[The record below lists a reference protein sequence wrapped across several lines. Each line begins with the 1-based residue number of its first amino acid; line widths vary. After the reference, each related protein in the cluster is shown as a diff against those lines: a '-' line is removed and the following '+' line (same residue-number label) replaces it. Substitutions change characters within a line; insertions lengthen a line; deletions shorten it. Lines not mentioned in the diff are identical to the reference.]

1 MSENQLRQ
9 VYDLLADG
17 RQEEAL
23 IMLQPI
29 VEAQPDNADA
39 WWLMANAQV
48 NRTRAIDALENVLRL
63 RPDHPHA
70 RTMLAQLQSGEK
82 LKRSTGVQV
91 IKPRNSGCSLVT
103 CFMIF
108 IVGICGFFCV
118 LPTMGLFVAGSEVA
132 DVMQEVFAEFNVTLD
147 FDDLDNIS
155 ITTGVNWDEVR
166 ERGMIEINDTR
177 SGTVNFTDKE
187 VWEFDGIEQQRIRVV
202 LETNDNATSPQLEV
216 YNSDRELIAADTT
229 TLGDAVANV
238 DIVLP
243 YGGRFYIVVGALGDN
258 GTYELTL
265 DS

>member
-29 VEAQPDNADA
+29 VEAQPENADA
-39 WWLMANAQV
+39 WWLMANAEV
-48 NRTRAIDALENVLRL
+48 NRARAIDALENVLRL

-82 LKRSTGVQV
+82 PKRSPGVQV

-132 DVMQEVFAEFNVTLD
+132 DVMQEVLAEFNVTLD

-166 ERGMIEINDTR
+166 ERGMIEVNETR
-177 SGTVNFTDKE
+177 SGTVNFADKD
-187 VWEFDGIEQQRIRVV
+187 VWEFDGVEEQRIRVV
-202 LETNDNATSPQLEV
+202 METNNNATNPQIQI
-216 YNSDRELIAADTT
+216 YNSDRELVGGNEA
-229 TLGDAVANV
+229 TLSSSRVELEMD
-238 DIVLP
+238 LP
-243 YGGRFYIVVGALGDN
+243 YRGRFYIVVGALGDN